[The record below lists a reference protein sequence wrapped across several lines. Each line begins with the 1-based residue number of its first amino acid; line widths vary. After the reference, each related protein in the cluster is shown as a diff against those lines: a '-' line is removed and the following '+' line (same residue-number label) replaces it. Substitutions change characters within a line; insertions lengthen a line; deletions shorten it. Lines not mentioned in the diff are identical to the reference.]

1 MARAVRPGGRIVL
14 EDDDHDILRL
24 WPEPAGLTPLW
35 RAYIRSFDRLGN
47 DPGGRRPRGFPLH
60 AAGAPPGGENLV
72 FFWGCFRPA
81 RFPGPFADAR
91 RALLGTGEPNT

>member
-35 RAYIRSFDRLGN
+35 RAYIRSFYRLGN
-47 DPGGRRPRGFPLH
+47 YPAGGRRLGSLPHQGGALPERDTWSFFCSCFGSPRF
-60 AAGAPPGGENLV
+60 AGYVRYYLGLLRGA
-72 FFWGCFRPA
+72 RPA
-81 RFPGPFADAR
+81 DG
-91 RALLGTGEPNT
+91 